1 MTSFCIF
8 GVSKSTCKKQAE
20 AKVPTG
26 AWKELGR
33 PPTIQEWAA
42 KRDEIAAELFERADR
57 RVQVSPA
64 FDAPQFALD
73 WLNVDRSQVRW
84 PLLMVRGE
92 KIDAEG
98 NTVVR
103 KGAPVLTWVEYRPLR
118 VAA

>member
-33 PPTIQEWAA
+33 PPTILEWAA
-42 KRDEIAAELFERADR
+42 KRDELAAELFEQASR

-73 WLNVDRSQVRW
+73 WLNVDRSQVKW
-84 PLLMVRGE
+84 PLLMVRGP
-92 KIDAEG
+92 KIDAKG
-98 NTVVR
+98 NKVV
-103 KGAPVLTWVEYRPLR
+103 KGGMPVLTWVEYEALK